1 MSTFRYDGRGR
12 ARLGIVVPVSNT
24 NLEPDMML
32 LAPRG
37 VSLHFARAGGYDVDR
52 IPDEQQMRQYSD
64 TPVDD
69 VVASLVHCRADLI
82 VYGCTSATLAQGPDY
97 DRAFRANIERIAGV
111 PAVTAA
117 SALVQ
122 VLQALE
128 IERFAFTSPYV
139 ASLNDLA
146 IAFLEDSEMRCV
158 HRVDAPEPLGNEAV
172 GDMHPEEVIENALGA
187 DHPDAQA
194 LVISCTDYRAT
205 EAIDELEARLE
216 KPVITSNQ
224 ASLLVALRRLD
235 IAPGNSPLAS
245 QRATTVFDRLGV
257 VTGSGEAS

>member
-1 MSTFRYDGRGR
+1 MSAPGYGSRGR

-52 IPDEQQMRQYSD
+52 IPDEKQMRQYSD

-69 VVASLVHCRADLI
+69 VIASLGHCRADLI
-82 VYGCTSATLAQGPDY
+82 VYGCTSATLAQGPAY
-97 DRAFRANIERIAGV
+97 DRAFRANIERLAGV

-128 IERFAFTSPYV
+128 IESFAFTSPYV

-146 IAFLEDSEMRCV
+146 IDFIEASGMRCV
-158 HRVDAPEPLGNEAV
+158 YRVDAPEPLGNEAV
-172 GDMHPEEVIENALGA
+172 GDTRPDEIIEIALRA
-187 DHPDAQA
+187 DHPAAQA

-205 EAIDELEARLE
+205 EAIDELETRLD

-224 ASLLVALRRLD
+224 ASLLVALRRLGILPD
-235 IAPGNSPLAS
+235 GSPLAS
-245 QRATTVFDRLGV
+245 QRAAAAFDRLG
-257 VTGSGEAS
+257 TIIRSEESS

>member
-1 MSTFRYDGRGR
+1 MSPSRYNSRGR

-32 LAPRG
+32 LAPPG

-64 TPVDD
+64 TPVDEI
-69 VVASLVHCRADLI
+69 VASLVNCRADLI
-82 VYGCTSATLAQGPDY
+82 VYGCTSATLAQGPAY
-97 DRAFRANIERIAGV
+97 DRAFRANIERLAGV

-122 VLQALE
+122 VLQALD
-128 IERFAFTSPYV
+128 IKRFAFTSPYV

-146 IAFLEDSEMRCV
+146 IDFLEASGMHCV
-158 HRVDAPEPLGNEAV
+158 QRVDAPEPLGNEAV
-172 GDMHPEEVIENALGA
+172 GDMLPEEIIEIARHA
-187 DHPDAQA
+187 DHLEAQA

-205 EAIDELEARLE
+205 EAIEELEAHLG
-216 KPVITSNQ
+216 KPVVTSNQ
-224 ASLLVALRRLD
+224 ASLLVALQRLG
-235 IAPGNSPLAS
+235 IPLAGSPLAK
-245 QRATTVFDRLGV
+245 QLAAPVFDRLD
-257 VTGSGEAS
+257 TIIANEESP